1 MGKSNSIEGVA
12 SRQLALE
19 VLRRIEDEGAYAN
32 LVLSGE
38 LDNSGMTQTDR
49 KFVTDLVYGT
59 VRMQRALDW
68 EADRFLKSAPP
79 PAARRALRLGIYQL
93 RHRDDIPDY
102 ATVSASVEA
111 APKRFRGLLN
121 AVLRKVS
128 GSTTSFPN
136 IGTELSYPDWVID
149 RLNTDLG
156 SEVALDALRSMNNP
170 ARVNK
175 RADGYVQ
182 DVSSQLVV
190 DAVESRPAEIVL
202 DVCAAPGGKATGV
215 AHQGSFVVAGDIA
228 EKRAGLIRQNYLR
241 LGQSNVSALVMDAL
255 TPPIRPGSV
264 DVVLVDAPC
273 SGLGVLRRRADAR
286 WRVRPAQVD
295 RLARLQHRIVRSS
308 VPLLK
313 PGGRLIYS
321 VCTLTVAESIG
332 VDDLIAEEFPD
343 LDVIDP
349 PGDPWQPWGRGS
361 ILFPDDE
368 HDGMTMFRYQL
379 PHQTP
384 GKHHGNSSP
393 VPSSGGVL
401 LG

>member
-1 MGKSNSIEGVA
+1 MALSPTRLNCLAHEIARLVSKSNSMEGVA
-12 SRQLALE
+12 SRKLALE

-32 LVLSGE
+32 LVLSAE
-38 LDNSGMTQTDR
+38 LDNSGLTQPDR
-49 KFVTDLVYGT
+49 NFVTDLVYGT

-68 EADRFLKSAPP
+68 EADQFLKSDPP

-102 ATVSASVEA
+102 AAVSASVEA

-128 GSTTSFPN
+128 RNEPSFPN
-136 IGTELSYPDWVID
+136 TGTEFSYPDWVVD
-149 RLNTDLG
+149 RLHADLG
-156 SEVALDALRSMNNP
+156 PKVALDSLRSMNNP

-182 DVSSQLVV
+182 DVASQLVV
-190 DAVESRPAEIVL
+190 DAVESKPAEIVL

-215 AHQGSFVVAGDIA
+215 AHQGSFVVAGDLN
-228 EKRAGLIRQNYLR
+228 EQRAGLIRQNYSR

-255 TPPIRPGSV
+255 RPPIRPGSV

-286 WRVRPAQVD
+286 WRVQPAQVD
-295 RLARLQHRIVRSS
+295 RLARLQRGILRSS

-321 VCTLTVAESIG
+321 VCTLTKAESIG
-332 VDDLIAEEFPD
+332 VDDSIAEEFPD
-343 LDVIDP
+343 LDVIDS
-349 PGDPWQPWGRGS
+349 PGGPWQPWGRGS

-368 HDGMTMFRYQL
+368 HDGMTLFRYQL
-379 PHQTP
+379 PH
-384 GKHHGNSSP
+384 
-393 VPSSGGVL
+393 
-401 LG
+401 